1 MKNSKLY
8 TLLII
13 LLLSALVLVAC
24 GGGGEEAAPE
34 PEAPAEEAAPAEEE
48 AAPEPTEEPME
59 EPTEEPMEEPTE
71 EPMEEPTE
79 EPAEEEA
86 AEEAPAEAMATLRV
100 WADDTR
106 APVLT
111 ELAPDFLAETGVEL
125 VVEQVADMR
134 EQFGIAAP
142 AGEGPDILIGAHDWI
157 GSLIASGLL
166 APIELGA
173 KADQFQPEAIAAFTY
188 NDGNLYGMPYATE
201 SLAFCRNTDL
211 VPEAP
216 ATWDE
221 VKEVGGNLVGNGD
234 TANAFV
240 LTGTTYDAYPSNTAF
255 GGYIFGRDADG
266 NYDATDVGLDSEGF
280 IASGEWIDGMIKD
293 GLMPQSTD
301 WDTAHV
307 LFETGDVPFLM
318 AGPWAIDRLNES
330 GVSYE
335 CGPFP
340 DDGAPFL
347 GVQGFMVNAL
357 SENKLLA
364 ETFLTEFVATE
375 DTMQALADAGNRPS
389 AFTPTFE
396 AIDEDTVIYDFA
408 QVSQNAQPMP
418 AIPEMAAV
426 WDAWNN
432 GITLIINQELTP
444 EEALTDAAQQVRD
457 IISEGS

>member
-1 MKNSKLY
+1 MKNRKLY
-8 TLLII
+8 ALLIM
-13 LLLSALVLVAC
+13 LLMGALVLAAC
-24 GGGGEEAAPE
+24 GGSEEPAAE
-34 PEAPAEEAAPAEEE
+34 PEAPAEEDAAAEEPAEE
-48 AAPEPTEEPME
+48 AME
-59 EPTEEPMEEPTE
+59 EPTEEPMEEPK
-71 EPMEEPTE
+71 E

-86 AEEAPAEAMATLRV
+86 AEEAPAEAAATLRV

-111 ELAPDFLAETGVEL
+111 ELAPDFLAATGVEL

-142 AGEGPDILIGAHDWI
+142 AGEGPDIMIGAHDWI
-157 GSLIASGLL
+157 GSLIGSGLL
-166 APIELGA
+166 APIELGD
-173 KADQFQPEAIAAFTY
+173 KAEQFRPEALAGFTY

-211 VPEAP
+211 VPDAP

-221 VKEVGGNLVGNGD
+221 AKEVGAALVADGSTKNG
-234 TANAFV
+234 FV
-240 LTGTTYDAYPSNTAF
+240 LTGTTYDAFPLNTAF
-255 GGYIFGRDADG
+255 GGYIFGTDADG
-266 NYDATDVGLDSEGF
+266 NYDASDVGLDSEGF
-280 IASGEWIDGMIKD
+280 IASGEWMDQMIKD

-307 LFETGDVPFLM
+307 LFETGDSPFLM
-318 AGPWAIDRLNES
+318 AGPWAIGRLTDS
-330 GVSYE
+330 GVPFE

-340 DDGAPFL
+340 DGGAPFM

-375 DTMQALADAGNRPS
+375 ETMQALIDADPRPP
-389 AFTPTFE
+389 AFVPTFE
-396 AIDEDTVIYDFA
+396 AVEPGILQDFA
-408 QVSQNAQPMP
+408 VVSQDAQPMP

-426 WDAWNN
+426 WEAWNN
-432 GITLIINQELTP
+432 GITLIVNQELTP

-457 IISEGS
+457 IIEGS

>member
-1 MKNSKLY
+1 MKKSKFY
-8 TLLII
+8 ALLIM
-13 LLLSALVLVAC
+13 LLLGALVLAAC
-24 GGGGEEAAPE
+24 GGNEEPAPE

-79 EPAEEEA
+79 EPEEEA
-86 AEEAPAEAMATLRV
+86 AAEAPAEVMASLRV

-106 APVLT
+106 APILT
-111 ELAPDFLAETGVEL
+111 ELAPDFLAATGVEL

-142 AGEGPDILIGAHDWI
+142 AGEGPDIIIGAHDWI
-157 GSLIASGLL
+157 GSLTESGLL
-166 APIELGA
+166 APIDLGA
-173 KADQFQPEAIAAFTY
+173 KADQFEASAISGFTY
-188 NDGNLYGMPYATE
+188 DATLYGMPYATE
-201 SLAFCRNTDL
+201 SMAFCRNTDL
-211 VPEAP
+211 VPDAP
-216 ATWDE
+216 ASWDE
-221 VKEVGGNLVGNGD
+221 VKEIGAALVADGT
-234 TANAFV
+234 TANGFA
-240 LTGTTYDAYPSNTAF
+240 LSGTTYDAFPNNTAF

-266 NYDATDVGLDSEGF
+266 NYDPSDVGLDSEGF
-280 IASGEWIDGMIKD
+280 IASGAWLDGMIKD

-307 LFETGDVPFLM
+307 LFETGDSPFLM
-318 AGPWAIDRLNES
+318 AGPWAIDRLEAS
-330 GVSYE
+330 GVAFE

-375 DTMQALADAGNRPS
+375 DVMQALADSGNRPS
-389 AFTPTFE
+389 AYTPVYE
-396 AIDEDTVIYDFA
+396 AIEEGSVLAGFA
-408 QVSQNAQPMP
+408 ATAANAQPMP

-426 WDAWNN
+426 WEAWNN

-444 EEALTDAAQQVRD
+444 EEALGDAAQQVRD
-457 IISEGS
+457 IIAEGS

>member
-1 MKNSKLY
+1 MKNRKLY
-8 TLLII
+8 ALII
-13 LLLSALVLVAC
+13 MLLMGALVLAAC
-24 GGGGEEAAPE
+24 GGGEEEAAPE
-34 PEAPAEEAAPAEEE
+34 PEAPAEEAAPVEEE
-48 AAPEPTEEPME
+48 APAEEPAAE
-59 EPTEEPMEEPTE
+59 EPV
-71 EPMEEPTE
+71 E

-86 AEEAPAEAMATLRV
+86 AEEAPAEAAATLRV

-111 ELAPDFLAETGVEL
+111 DLAPSFLEATGVEL

-157 GSLIASGLL
+157 GNLISSGLL
-166 APIELGA
+166 APIDLGD
-173 KADQFQPEAIAAFTY
+173 KTDQFRPEALAGFTY

-211 VPEAP
+211 VPDAP

-221 VKEVGGNLVGNGD
+221 VTEIGAALVEDGS
-234 TANAFV
+234 TKNAFA
-240 LTGTTYDAYPSNTAF
+240 LTGTTYDAYPNNTAF
-255 GGYIFGRDADG
+255 GGYIFGTDADG
-266 NYDATDVGLDSEGF
+266 NYDPGDVGLDSEGF
-280 IASGEWIDGMIKD
+280 IASANWMDQMIKD

-318 AGPWAIDRLNES
+318 PGPWAINRLTDS
-330 GVSYE
+330 GVPYA

-340 DDGAPFL
+340 DGGEPFM

-375 DTMQALADAGNRPS
+375 ETMQALIDADPRPP
-389 AFTPTFE
+389 AFIPTFE
-396 AIDEDTVIYDFA
+396 AVEPGVLKDFA
-408 QVSQNAQPMP
+408 EVSQNAQPMP

-432 GITLIINQELTP
+432 GITLVINQELTP

-457 IISEGS
+457 IIEGS